1 MTKDTDIAEVRDNF
15 AWFNK
20 ILVRWIDMDVYGHV
34 NNVQYYSYFDS
45 AVAEHLIQHGELD
58 PKNSPIIGLVVET
71 KCTFLK
77 SIPFPATVNVG
88 LRVSRIGKT
97 SATYE
102 IGLFV
107 NDEVTP
113 AATGY
118 FVHVYVE
125 RSTQKPVAIPNKR
138 RKAIEMLLV
147 ENR

>member
-1 MTKDTDIAEVRDNF
+1 MTKDTDIGEVRDNF

-45 AVAEHLIQHGELD
+45 AVAEHLIQHGGLD

-102 IGLFV
+102 IGLFL

-118 FVHVYVE
+118 FVHVYVD
-125 RSTQKPVAIPNKR
+125 RSSQKPVEIPKER
-138 RKAIEMLLV
+138 RKAMQMLLIK
-147 ENR
+147 N

>member
-1 MTKDTDIAEVRDNF
+1 MRKDTYIGDVRDNF

-45 AVAEHLIQHGELD
+45 AVAEHLIQHGGLD

-88 LRVSRIGKT
+88 LRVSRVGKT